1 MITIVRK
8 KLPRLYH
15 ILAKIG
21 NELSPEDRFRVAK
34 MMAIIDREI
43 GLLRYA
49 TSPSEEYKEYQ
60 ARIESAME
68 AYGVTFDGKN
78 RVLDDA
84 MEAYQDAVFKVKQSY
99 SQVIANEFDR
109 VKSSEAFI
117 GQSVDIDLG
126 EEGIIE
132 RTWMHK
138 CSVEEMQ
145 LLLEIGIIQE

>member
-8 KLPRLYH
+8 KLPKLYQ
-15 ILAKIG
+15 ILTKIG

-34 MMAIIDREI
+34 MMAFIEQEI
-43 GLLRYA
+43 RLLRHA

-60 ARIESAME
+60 ARIASVGETH
-68 AYGVTFDGKN
+68 GVTLDGKS
-78 RVLDDA
+78 RIMDVA
-84 MEAYQDAVFKVKQSY
+84 MEAYQDDVFKVKQSY

-117 GQSVDIDLG
+117 SQLVDIDLG
-126 EEGIIE
+126 EDGIE

-145 LLLEIGIIQE
+145 LLLEIGIVKE